1 MNHKLVIVF
10 LILIIKENISVAQ
23 DSICFIDK
31 KMIVAKIS
39 EVGIV
44 DLKYYRFDNLDG
56 PQYIVNKSDIRYVKF
71 QNGVIDT
78 MASYKGIEGVKKR
91 NTVTSV
97 PKIFI
102 NHYRLSYDYH
112 GLNDDGLE
120 MLLDDVSDK
129 NERKKLLN
137 NFESMKEFKRNQYIF
152 GYLGLGTIAAYPVL
166 ALQVGHTTDNN
177 LVATFG
183 ISAAYL
189 IATQVIS
196 RYFRTKRYN
205 KKLEIALRYNNLN
218 E

>member
-1 MNHKLVIVF
+1 MKKVV
-10 LILIIKENISVAQ
+10 LIIASVCLFANLFSQ
-23 DSICFIDK
+23 DSIRFMNNSI
-31 KMIVAKIS
+31 IAAKIF
-39 EVGIV
+39 EVSTTDI
-44 DLKYYRFDNLDG
+44 KYRRFDNLDG
-56 PQYIVNKSDIRYVKF
+56 PQYVVNKQDIRYIKF

-78 MASYKGIEGVKKR
+78 MVSYQGIKSVKKINAVA
-91 NTVTSV
+91 NT

-120 MLLDDVSDK
+120 MLLDDVSNK

-137 NFESMKEFKRNQYIF
+137 DFESMKEFKRNQYIF